1 MATSM
6 ALYQD
11 KFVEIYADHIKIKS
25 YYAPVFRSKRINIGK
40 ECRVSFA
47 TDEELGFTKVDRK
60 GWGMALN
67 NVWWALDMR
76 REFIFGG
83 PKHPG
88 IVITVGRDTFRKGF
102 SVEDGEAAVKVLE
115 GADLRSAVTRLEARM
130 HALEGQNLRSD
141 RRAAEL
147 AGLTQ
152 VFRAMGPALTEEQR
166 ALLIRLDRLEDGH
179 LGDTI
184 WRMVPEDRL
193 GRLEQ
198 EHRTLALEL
207 RLTASV
213 AEEAQ
218 QKQQQRIRSLEESM
232 GARLRKLEHGGG
244 EMQAETDPSGR
255 SWWPEVSKSRANDEA
270 KDVSRVCDSLEAKLC
285 GLTASVEEIQKQ
297 LVSPAVMGGKGLPA
311 QLERSLHQGLLIDV
325 GAHYG
330 QSSAAILKVLGEA
343 SSYDLECQPQVQ
355 LDSLRMMLFEPNPRN
370 CKVLRKQV
378 QKWQRPGPGLGDEKQ
393 PVSLLRRHPNATLQ
407 TEVDVVTLDWYL
419 QWEDFEGE
427 IFLLKIDAEGFDPL
441 VLRGAKELLRKH
453 RVRYLIFEVDRV
465 WASAGHGIRLDQVF
479 CACEFDPELFAIYL
493 SYTDPAQ
500 RPAVLYAAVELQQ
513 SSLPPAK
520 PWRRVAEQFRHG
532 LGEMGDVRVLRCQFR
547 CFNRGLASKGGDEE
561 TVTVFANVW
570 DSEFHVFLTPLPRQL
585 EQLEHFCLDLRET
598 LEDWLVLV

>member
-152 VFRAMGPALTEEQR
+152 ALTEEQR
-166 ALLIRLDRLEDGH
+166 ALLIRLDRLED
-179 LGDTI
+179 LKRRDALQ
-184 WRMVPEDRL
+184 VPEDRL

-297 LVSPAVMGGKGLPA
+297 LVSVSRRCEGP
-311 QLERSLHQGLLIDV
+311 SL
-325 GAHYG
+325 
-330 QSSAAILKVLGEA
+330 S
-343 SSYDLECQPQVQ
+343 VQ
-355 LDSLRMMLFEPNPRN
+355 
-370 CKVLRKQV
+370 
-378 QKWQRPGPGLGDEKQ
+378 
-393 PVSLLRRHPNATLQ
+393 
-407 TEVDVVTLDWYL
+407 
-419 QWEDFEGE
+419 
-427 IFLLKIDAEGFDPL
+427 
-441 VLRGAKELLRKH
+441 
-453 RVRYLIFEVDRV
+453 
-465 WASAGHGIRLDQVF
+465 
-479 CACEFDPELFAIYL
+479 
-493 SYTDPAQ
+493 
-500 RPAVLYAAVELQQ
+500 
-513 SSLPPAK
+513 
-520 PWRRVAEQFRHG
+520 VAEPGSPSLEKAGAMPF
-532 LGEMGDVRVLRCQFR
+532 ED
-547 CFNRGLASKGGDEE
+547 K
-561 TVTVFANVW
+561 
-570 DSEFHVFLTPLPRQL
+570 L

-598 LEDWLVLV
+598 LEDRLLLVLADLEKQVPDLLQKFQRESADGAERAEKLKELEVRVEMFCRRMSTQEERRVGASWLCSFQR